1 MARLSAFQLAG
12 LGLSAAAF
20 LCGIICASALT
31 VTQGEFGSQC
41 ILYGSVRYN
50 GTLSLSRVSHS
61 SLCYFVSATSVLAS
75 ILSFAVLFQGIYHG
89 CFGDGQSEHTWFK
102 GSVAIAAAVLFFLL
116 VSGCILRVG
125 MDTLCAAIVQSS
137 AAARQVR
144 GGGSV
149 LVPHQ
154 VRARKRMDLS
164 PRGFRNASS
173 AAYLAGTWPGEAP
186 TAHPWDGAT
195 AACRAPARKEGA
207 LHSPP
212 SGPLGPR
219 GLTTGRPALLSPCSC
234 QEAQRR
240 PWVHPYRAEKFYDNL
255 YTAEA
260 AAWVNFFF
268 WCLMVV
274 LLVLERFIKSSSQPL
289 RSSSARTDEAAP
301 IIGGGPRG
309 P

>member
-137 AAARQVR
+137 AAA
-144 GGGSV
+144 
-149 LVPHQ
+149 
-154 VRARKRMDLS
+154 
-164 PRGFRNASS
+164 
-173 AAYLAGTWPGEAP
+173 
-186 TAHPWDGAT
+186 
-195 AACRAPARKEGA
+195 
-207 LHSPP
+207 
-212 SGPLGPR
+212 
-219 GLTTGRPALLSPCSC
+219 SC